1 MTDVGRAG
9 RIRVERRL
17 VMARHGADLLD
28 RKRQIMTDELEHLQL
43 DAARALEEWET
54 CARDAARWSQR
65 VASLDGHR
73 GIRGAA
79 PTEPAE
85 LEITWGT
92 AMGVEFPEDA
102 RCTIPPVGVRGGSS
116 ALVYAVAAHEAA
128 LAAGA
133 RCAAAERAVHLVQ
146 AELVATRTRQRA
158 VEHRWIPRLE
168 RELATIRRR
177 LDEQELEEALRLR
190 WAADSRPDV
199 RGHGTSTTGQEELR

>member
-1 MTDVGRAG
+1 MHDPT
-9 RIRVERRL
+9 RR
-17 VMARHGADLLD
+17 
-28 RKRQIMTDELEHLQL
+28 
-43 DAARALEEWET
+43 
-54 CARDAARWSQR
+54 CAR
-65 VASLDGHR
+65 
-73 GIRGAA
+73 
-79 PTEPAE
+79 
-85 LEITWGT
+85 
-92 AMGVEFPEDA
+92 
-102 RCTIPPVGVRGGSS
+102 GSS

-199 RGHGTSTTGQEELR
+199 RGDGTSTTGQEGLR